1 MKKILFVTSEAHPLI
16 KTGGLADVSGSLP
29 AALEALGHDIRI
41 VMPAYADLLA
51 RLGELPGKRINQVG
65 GAIEIFETRLPGSQV
80 LVWLVA
86 HHGTF
91 DRVGNPYL
99 AENGKPWADNAE
111 RFALLCRVA
120 VEIAM
125 NRVGFAWKPDI
136 IHCNDWQ
143 SGLIPALLED
153 EPNRPATVFT
163 IHNLAYQGVFPWE
176 TFQRLGLP
184 QRYWS
189 PTALEF
195 YNQLS
200 FIKGGLVYADRVNT
214 VSPTYAVE
222 IQGKEFGCGLD
233 GLLKERAD
241 RLSGIINGIDA
252 DAWNPATDPHLP
264 AHYAKGDM
272 AGKAENKARLQQRF
286 NLEQD
291 PEVAV
296 IAMVG
301 RTVQQKGIDLVIEIL
316 PELMAM
322 PLQLVILGSGEKK
335 YEQTLKHWH
344 SLYPDRV
351 ALTLG
356 YDEPLAHLIEAGAD
370 LFLMPS
376 RFEPCGLNQ
385 MYSQRYGTVP
395 IVRRVG
401 GLADTVEDATLEN
414 LVAAQASGIIFDD
427 AEAEELL
434 EAVRQA
440 LKLFAN
446 KAIWGQI
453 QMAGMGK
460 DFSWHKSALKYS
472 DLYHLALRDKQG
484 LTGKPQLSATAGG
497 V

>member
-1 MKKILFVTSEAHPLI
+1 MKKILFVASEAYPLI
-16 KTGGLADVSGSLP
+16 KTGGLADVAGSLP
-29 AALEALGHDIRI
+29 VALEALGHDVRI
-41 VMPAYADLLA
+41 VMPAYADVLA
-51 RLGELPGKRINQVG
+51 RLGGLPSKRINQVG

-80 LVWLVA
+80 LVWLISHDGA
-86 HHGTF
+86 F
-91 DRVGNPYL
+91 DRSGNPYL
-99 AENGKPWADNAE
+99 AENGKPWPDNAE

-125 NRVGFAWKPDI
+125 NRVGFAWKPEI

-153 EPNRPATVFT
+153 EPNRPATIFT

-184 QRYWS
+184 QRFWS
-189 PTALEF
+189 PAALEF
-195 YNQLS
+195 YAQLC

-222 IQGKEFGCGLD
+222 IQGKEFGCGLE
-233 GLLKERAD
+233 GLLKERGD

-264 AHYAKGDM
+264 AHYHAADM

-286 NLEQD
+286 KLEPD
-291 PEVAV
+291 PGVAV

-316 PELMAM
+316 PELMEL

-335 YEQTLKHWH
+335 YEQTLKQWH
-344 SLYPDRV
+344 SLYPDRI

-356 YDEPLAHLIEAGAD
+356 YDEPLAHLIEAGSD

-401 GLADTVEDATLEN
+401 GLADTVEDATLDN
-414 LVAAQASGIIFDD
+414 LIEARASGVVFDE

-434 EAVRQA
+434 AAVKKA
-440 LKLFAN
+440 LALFAN
-446 KAIWGQI
+446 PAIWAQI
-453 QMAGMGK
+453 RKAGMDK
-460 DFSWHKSALKYS
+460 DFSWRKSALKYL
-472 DLYHLALRDKQG
+472 DLYHLATQDK
-484 LTGKPQLSATAGG
+484 LNLPAKSSPHAASA
-497 V
+497 